1 MKFLNGWAILWIL
14 LLILSILV
22 SLVGGFM
29 TGQLNLFGSMAFADL
44 AGTSVVSLVLEAV
57 MYLVPER

>member
-1 MKFLNGWAILWIL
+1 MKFLNGWAILWML
-14 LLILSILV
+14 LLVISILV
-22 SLVGGFM
+22 SLVGGFL
-29 TGQLNLFGSMAFADL
+29 TDQLHLFRSMAFADL